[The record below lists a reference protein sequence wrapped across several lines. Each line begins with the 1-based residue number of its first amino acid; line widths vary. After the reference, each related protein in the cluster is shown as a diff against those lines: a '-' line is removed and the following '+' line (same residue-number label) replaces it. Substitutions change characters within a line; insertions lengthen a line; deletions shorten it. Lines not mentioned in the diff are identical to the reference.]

1 MLEPKETFE
10 ISVVRFNWIS
20 DDNCSRYK
28 LHRNSLAC
36 LRGPINTS
44 YSIKWI
50 CSKEFKGQTRRIYQ
64 RIHLS
69 AGTAGDSFSFQRG
82 APFSTKDQDNDPD
95 KRHCARTFKG
105 GWWYSLC
112 RHANLNGLYQPGPHS
127 SHADGINWYHWK
139 GNYYSAKRSEMKI
152 RPVNLWVFC
161 YVRSCQLLMNKIQ
174 WIIFKLPS
182 FLCMCNVKESCDERS
197 LLEERTL
204 RCYEWVKDLA
214 FIATPFSSLVTSED
228 CE

>member
-20 DDNCSRYK
+20 DDNCSHYK

-82 APFSTKDQDNDPD
+82 APFSTKI
-95 KRHCARTFKG
+95 RTMILINVTALERLREAG
-105 GWWYSLC
+105 GTAC
-112 RHANLNGLYQPGPHS
+112 VAMQ
-127 SHADGINWYHWK
+127 
-139 GNYYSAKRSEMKI
+139 
-152 RPVNLWVFC
+152 
-161 YVRSCQLLMNKIQ
+161 
-174 WIIFKLPS
+174 
-182 FLCMCNVKESCDERS
+182 
-197 LLEERTL
+197 T
-204 RCYEWVKDLA
+204 
-214 FIATPFSSLVTSED
+214 
-228 CE
+228 

>member
-20 DDNCSRYK
+20 DDNCSHYK

-127 SHADGINWYHWK
+127 SKADGINWYHWK
-139 GNYYSAKRSEMKI
+139 GDYYSAKRSEMKI
-152 RPVNLWVFC
+152 RPVNL
-161 YVRSCQLLMNKIQ
+161 
-174 WIIFKLPS
+174 
-182 FLCMCNVKESCDERS
+182 
-197 LLEERTL
+197 
-204 RCYEWVKDLA
+204 
-214 FIATPFSSLVTSED
+214 
-228 CE
+228 